1 MFVLGCPAIELLRL
15 VSRVTTVADQR
26 QPYTVNCPVLFLGL
40 SKIPGKYHI
49 ELKDD
54 AKPFALSTLKRV
66 ALALQPEVKREL
78 QRMEQLGVIS
88 KIADPTD

>member
-26 QPYTVNCPVLFLGL
+26 QPYTVKCPVLFLGL
-40 SKIPGKYHI
+40 GKIPGKYI

-66 ALALQPEVKREL
+66 ALALQPKVKREL